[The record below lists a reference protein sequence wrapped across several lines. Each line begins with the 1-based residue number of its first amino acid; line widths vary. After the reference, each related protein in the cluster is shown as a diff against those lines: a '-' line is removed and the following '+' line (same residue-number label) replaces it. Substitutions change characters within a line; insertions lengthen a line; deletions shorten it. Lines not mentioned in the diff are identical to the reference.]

1 MDLEGM
7 MTTSNIDEI
16 DQRKKMLRK
25 EAKKNR
31 AEAYKHNPDAAERL
45 CKRLFDTI
53 SLPEQAVV
61 SAYWPLGDELDP
73 MPLLQTLHHKNFKP
87 VLPVML
93 GAGKPLIFRGWT
105 PGDTL
110 DDAGFGTKEPGADKE
125 ELEPD
130 VLFVPLLAFDRA
142 GYRLGYGGGFY
153 DRTLDKLRAKKSVTA
168 IGIAYAGQE
177 MPAVIRGPYD
187 QPLDYIVTEQE
198 VIKLS

>member
-7 MTTSNIDEI
+7 MSTSNIDDI
-16 DQRKKMLRK
+16 DQRKKLLRK

-31 AEAYKHNPDAAERL
+31 AEAYEQHPDAAERL
-45 CKRLFDTI
+45 CKRLFETI
-53 SLPEQAVV
+53 PLPAQAVV

-73 MPLLQTLHHKNFKP
+73 MPLLQTLHLKGFKP

-93 GAGKPLIFRGWT
+93 GAGKPLIFRSWA
-105 PGDTL
+105 PGDEL
-110 DDAGFGTKEPGADKE
+110 DDAGFGTKEPSADKE
-125 ELEPD
+125 EMEPD

-187 QPLDYIVTEQE
+187 QPLNYIVTEQE
-198 VIKLS
+198 AIDFS

>member
-1 MDLEGM
+1 MNLEGM
-7 MTTSNIDEI
+7 MNTPIVDEI
-16 DQRKKMLRK
+16 DQQKKLLRK

-31 AEAYKHNPDAAERL
+31 VEAYRRCPDAAERL
-45 CKRLFDTI
+45 CKRLFEEI
-53 SLPEQAVV
+53 SLPAKAVV

-73 MPLLQTLHHKNFKP
+73 MPLLHALNIKGFKP

-93 GAGKPLIFRGWT
+93 GAGKPLIFRSWA
-105 PGDTL
+105 PGDEL

-187 QPLDYIVTEQE
+187 EPLNYIVTEQE
-198 VIKLS
+198 VIEFS

>member
-1 MDLEGM
+1 MN
-7 MTTSNIDEI
+7 TSNIDEI
-16 DQRKKMLRK
+16 DQRKKLLRK

-31 AEAYKHNPDAAERL
+31 AEAYKHNPDAADQL
-45 CKRLFDTI
+45 CSRLFETI
-53 SLPEQAVV
+53 SLPAHSVV

-73 MPLLQTLHHKNFKP
+73 MPLLQALHHKDLTP

-93 GAGKPLIFRGWT
+93 GAGKPLIFRRWV
-105 PGDTL
+105 PGDIL
-110 DDAGFGTKEPGADKE
+110 DDAGFGTKEPNPGKE

-153 DRTLDKLRAKKSVTA
+153 DRTLDKLRAKKSVIA

-198 VIKLS
+198 VIKFS